1 MVKRKITWTIQANSE
16 RKEILEYWI
25 KRNKSKD
32 FSIRL
37 NLLII
42 ENLKLISFEPTI
54 GKKTDIENV
63 RIRIIRNYLL
73 IYEIKQNE
81 IIVLSIWDSRRNP
94 TSYDI

>member
-1 MVKRKITWTIQANSE
+1 MVKRKITWTIKANSE

-25 KRNKSKD
+25 KRNKSKA

-42 ENLKLISFEPTI
+42 ENLKLISSEPTI

>member
-1 MVKRKITWTIQANSE
+1 MAKRKVTWTKKANSE

-25 KRNKSKD
+25 ERNKSKA

-42 ENLKLISFEPTI
+42 ENLRLILSKPAI
-54 GKKTDIENV
+54 GKKTELENV
-63 RIRIIRNYLL
+63 RIRIIRDYLL
-73 IYEIKQNE
+73 IYEIKENE

-94 TSYDI
+94 PNLKK